1 MKAPLSYVPLLPAL
15 LSLAA
20 GVLLFRAVDSVW
32 IPCLLLGAGI
42 AMILVRQLVP
52 TCVAAGILAGWCTAY
67 IHLDNDDTHPS
78 LPRGCTV
85 EGVVISSAE
94 QSYGQ
99 TVDVEI
105 NGIMAPDS
113 SISSVYPFRIRAT
126 VNSLFPEFIP
136 GQIIRFSPESLTD
149 PTDYEPDLPDEL
161 NTGESVWNRGIAL
174 RAYVT
179 SEKVTITG
187 IDSSP
192 RFKLMRLRN
201 AVIRLIFNSGIQDG
215 TAMFLAAAI
224 MGDDSML
231 TPESRRLF
239 AASGQAHVL
248 ALSGAHVAIIAALIA
263 LALFPLTLA
272 GFNDAR
278 TLLTITALWIYAVMT
293 GLSPSVTRAVIMTSM
308 VLGAYL
314 LRRRNSAFNALAAA
328 AILIIFFDPGAMFQ
342 PGFQLSFS
350 AVAAILLLAEK
361 MNPIPRRWGNMFYG
375 IGTALTLPIVA
386 MLGTAVISVSYFHIF
401 PVYFLLSAIPSGYIL
416 SALISGGILLIITE
430 YAGIPHGWLNSILDT
445 LYGWSVKIMET
456 VSSMP
461 HAVIERIY
469 PDSVTIALA
478 IGAIVMTV
486 CLIHLRRRIYAV
498 AALTLVAGCVVTETL
513 LKPDYPTHELYLTR
527 RNDSTNILIRHD
539 NTMTLYTTTPPQLRH
554 DKLAQCR
561 FRYADY
567 IGKRGIDSLSL
578 APTHFA
584 DDKVE
589 ITQQYIRAGN
599 ITLMVIADNCLPR
612 VTGRPDYAIVCRGFR
627 GDITTLADSIRPA
640 RIILSHDLSKQR
652 HDRYLR
658 ELESLGLDVHS
669 MRRDGTF
676 HLIF

>member
-20 GVLLFRAVDSVW
+20 GVLLFRAVPSVW

-42 AMILVRQLVP
+42 AMIPARQLLP
-52 TCVAAGILAGWCTAY
+52 ACVAAGILAGWCTAY
-67 IHLDNDDTHPS
+67 VQLDNADTHPA
-78 LPRGCTV
+78 LPDGCTL
-85 EGVVISSAE
+85 EGTVLTSAG

-99 TVDVEI
+99 TADVEVS
-105 NGIMAPDS
+105 GIMSQDS
-113 SISSVYPFRIRAT
+113 SLTAVNPFRVRAT
-126 VNSLFPEFIP
+126 VNSLFPELSP
-136 GQIIRFSPESLTD
+136 GNIVRFSAESLTD
-149 PTDYEPDLPDEL
+149 PMNSDPDLPDER
-161 NTGESVWNRGIAL
+161 NTGETVWNRGIAL
-174 RAYVT
+174 RAFVT
-179 SEKVTITG
+179 SEKISVTGDDT
-187 IDSSP
+187 SL
-192 RFKLMRLRN
+192 RFRLMRLRN
-201 AVIRLIFNSGIQDG
+201 TVVRLIFNSGVSDG

-224 MGDDSML
+224 MGDDDAL

-272 GFNDAR
+272 GFNEAR
-278 TLLTITALWIYAVMT
+278 TVTTIAALWVYAVMT

-361 MNPIPRRWGNMFYG
+361 MNPIPRQWGNMFYG

-430 YAGIPHGWLNSILDT
+430 YAGIPHGWLNSVLDT

-539 NTMTLYTTTPPQLRH
+539 NTMTLYTTAPPQLRH
-554 DKLAQCR
+554 DKLEQCR

-578 APTHFA
+578 APGHFA
-584 DDKVE
+584 DNKVE
-589 ITQQYIRAGN
+589 ISQQHIRIGKN
-599 ITLMVIADNCLPR
+599 TILVIADNCLPR

-627 GDITTLADSIRPA
+627 GEITTLADSIMPG